1 MLNKNKLLGKM
12 AERGYTQKMLADK
25 LGIGINTMSSKI
37 NGKTSF
43 TQEQA
48 DCICS
53 VLGITEP
60 QDKGEI
66 FFA

>member
-12 AERGYTQKMLADK
+12 AERGYTQKMLADS
-25 LGIGINTMSSKI
+25 LGVEVNTISNKI
-37 NGKTSF
+37 NGKSSF
-43 TQEQA
+43 TLEQA

-53 VLGITEP
+53 VLEITEP